1 MPDNILISILAKQK
15 ESLDSAVFNSLSFVL
30 CDFKTPQYCPQV
42 LRSFFRKFAFFYVYE
57 GKRRKKL
64 TIIQWRNSYYRTF
77 QGPILHLLVTFYFIY
92 TMKCDQKVEYGT
104 TKSSIVRISPMY
116 KEKQYKSG

>member
-57 GKRRKKL
+57 GKEGKKL

-77 QGPILHLLVTFYFIY
+77 QGPILQLLVTFYGLY
-92 TMKCDQKVEYGT
+92 EVKCDEKAEYGT
-104 TKSSIVRISPMY
+104 IKSLIVRISPLY
-116 KEKQYKSG
+116 LP